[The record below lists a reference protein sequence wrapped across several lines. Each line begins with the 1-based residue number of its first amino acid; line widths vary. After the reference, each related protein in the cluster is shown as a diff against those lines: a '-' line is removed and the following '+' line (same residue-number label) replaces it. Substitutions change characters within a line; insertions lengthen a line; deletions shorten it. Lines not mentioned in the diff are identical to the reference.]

1 MNRARVAAAIMA
13 DAKRKNVSKKPK
25 ETVVGDPAVTRRERL
40 TLVIYL
46 LGGVAIIAGMIV
58 LSEFLSQ
65 GKPDRTVL
73 IIAGTLFGVVA
84 LGILVTYLMRRKQG

>member
-1 MNRARVAAAIMA
+1 MA
-13 DAKRKNVSKKPK
+13 ESARKNVSKKAK
-25 ETVVGDPAVTRRERL
+25 GKDKGALDDPVTTRRERL

-65 GKPDRTVL
+65 GKPDQTVL
-73 IIAGTLFGVVA
+73 IIAGSLFGVVA
-84 LGILVTYLMRRKQG
+84 LGILATYLMRRVEKA